1 MACRLVDG
9 AGGAGVTAPHGDRV
23 SGLGD
28 RGADVSAIVEQ
39 ERAHENAWYAR
50 ALRERFFEREG
61 FRQLVACN
69 VAAFTRQVPLA
80 PGMRVLSIGAGL
92 GDYELAIAPA
102 VGHVTA
108 VELSETAAEAARDR
122 LRAAAIDNV
131 DVITGPIDRQAFAAA
146 QFDVVYAMGVFH
158 HFLPEQRRQLLAQVH
173 GWLAP
178 AGWLYVRD
186 PNARGLLRRLLE
198 GWFRRRSDVHAE
210 QETSL
215 DPYVLIEDAERAG
228 FGDVRIDYID
238 VVGGPLPWLIRSE
251 SRLLWKAVFALDR
264 AWLAVPGLRR
274 AASQFA
280 LVARR

>member
-1 MACRLVDG
+1 MTAHDDG
-9 AGGAGVTAPHGDRV
+9 RSRGRESGVGTGGVP
-23 SGLGD
+23 
-28 RGADVSAIVEQ
+28 AIVEQ
-39 ERAHENAWYAR
+39 ERAHENAWYTR

-61 FRQLVACN
+61 FRQLVAWN
-69 VAAFTRQVPLA
+69 VAAFRRQVPLQRD
-80 PGMRVLSIGAGL
+80 MRVLSIGAGL
-92 GDYELAIAPA
+92 GDYELAIAHA
-102 VGHVTA
+102 VAHITA
-108 VELSETAAEAARDR
+108 VELSETAADAARDR

-131 DVITGPIDRQAFAAA
+131 TVITGPIDTQAFDTG

-158 HFLPEQRRQLLAQVH
+158 HFLPDQRRHLLTQVH
-173 GWLAP
+173 GWLTP

-186 PNARGLLRRLLE
+186 PNARGLLRRVLE

-215 DPYVLIEDAERAG
+215 DPYVLREEATRVGFSDAHL
-228 FGDVRIDYID
+228 DYID
-238 VVGGPLPWLIRSE
+238 IVGGPLPWLVRSE
-251 SRLLWKAVFALDR
+251 SRLLWRAVFAFDR